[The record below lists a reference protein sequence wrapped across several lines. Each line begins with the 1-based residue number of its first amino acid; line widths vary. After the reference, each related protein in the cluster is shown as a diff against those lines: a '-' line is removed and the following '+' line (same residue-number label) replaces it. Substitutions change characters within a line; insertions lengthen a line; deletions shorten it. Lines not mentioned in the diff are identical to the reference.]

1 MKMST
6 QVDLFTTVEPTSVS
20 PAIAKPFVSRSTFY
34 QGDCLVEMDKIA
46 DKSVDM
52 ILCDLPY
59 GTTACKWDSILP
71 LDILWKHYE
80 RILKDDGVI
89 ALTASQPFT
98 SNLVMSNINWFKYE
112 WIWHK
117 NMGGNFMAAT
127 KQPMKQHESI
137 LVFYKKFG
145 TYNFIKEDRMQSGL
159 DRVRSSPVKGGG
171 AKDESVYGKRE
182 RTIKKYD
189 DKRFPQSVQFFN
201 VERGLHSTQ
210 KPVPLMEYLIKTYT
224 NEGET
229 VLDNCMGS
237 GTTGVACKKTGRHF
251 IGIEKDEKY
260 FEIAVS
266 RVSAYCG

>member
-1 MKMST
+1 MIE
-6 QVDLFTTVEPTSVS
+6 L
-20 PAIAKPFVSRSTFY
+20 Y
-34 QGDCLVEMDKIA
+34 NGDCLEVMKNIETGSI
-46 DKSVDM
+46 DM

-80 RILKDDGVI
+80 RILKEDGAI

-98 SNLVMSNINWFKYE
+98 SNLVLSNINWFKYE

-137 LVFYKKFG
+137 LLFYKKFG
-145 TYNFIKEDRMQSGL
+145 TYNFIKEDGL

-182 RTIKKYD
+182 RTIKKYE

-210 KPVPLMEYLIKTYT
+210 KPVSLMEYLIKTYT
-224 NEGET
+224 NEGER

-237 GTTGVACKKTGRHF
+237 GTTGVACKNLNRKF
-251 IGIEKDEKY
+251 IGIEMDNNY
-260 FEIAVS
+260 FKIAQD
-266 RVSAYCG
+266 RILNQPKTLFDI

>member
-1 MKMST
+1 MKH
-6 QVDLFTTVEPTSVS
+6 DILH
-20 PAIAKPFVSRSTFY
+20 
-34 QGDCLVEMDKIA
+34 GDCLELMKDIPNG
-46 DKSVDM
+46 SIDM

-59 GTTACKWDSILP
+59 GTTACKWDSVLP
-71 LDILWKHYE
+71 LDVLWKHYE
-80 RILKDDGVI
+80 RILKEDGVI

-117 NMGGNFMAAT
+117 NMGGNFMVAT
-127 KQPMKQHESI
+127 KQPMKQHESVLI
-137 LVFYKKFG
+137 FYKKFG

-182 RTIKKYD
+182 RTIKKYE

-210 KPVPLMEYLIKTYT
+210 KPVSLMEYLIKTYT
-224 NEGET
+224 NENDL
-229 VLDNCMGS
+229 VLDNCAGS
-237 GTTGVACKKTGRHF
+237 GTTAIACLNTNRQF
-251 IGIEKDEKY
+251 IVMEKEQKY
-260 FEIAVS
+260 FDIINKRIEQNKYKLI
-266 RVSAYCG
+266 